1 MTAAMHQ
8 TPEIAKKPLA
18 LPGAYQ
24 LIASWF
30 CQLGCIGV
38 LFLPFVSLSCT
49 DVDYSYF
56 QQKGW
61 RTYNG
66 FQLACEPVTS
76 HFSPQSEGTSKTTQ
90 SEKDLATTLDSSTK
104 LYVPTLTLAPMMFVL
119 PMVGLVTL
127 SLACTIFHSNRAVL
141 RQTARTIIVLTI
153 VVIALKLT
161 FQLPFDVLS
170 ALIGIPWSA
179 KGSPPPFRLEW
190 LPAYWFSFP
199 MDVLLL
205 WSIRGWFK
213 EQTETQHSAKR
224 ILKRLAVASILLAGF
239 WAAWLYVANRRE
251 NQYANNLKVAYLSS
265 REGSL
270 DESKQ
275 VLASSPTE
283 FREWEWYYLQ
293 RLNYVSPYSRWRF
306 GEIGRHY
313 RPRLVMSTTGSKMVL
328 VSNPLP
334 AEPKGSTPNSLSTQ
348 PPKITSSRIM
358 VLDTQNG
365 KEAFSLEVPGDVVV
379 ACDTYSSEEKLY
391 VYQGDAI
398 KRYSLVSGESD
409 WSVNIANPVELGAW
423 DDKAGLELI
432 DQGRTIVSTLDQG
445 KRIDFWDIESKQKL
459 PPGSR
464 PNQSRGGKGQR
475 SNAQTSAL
483 SGDESVSALVDGY
496 RPDVLIQ
503 GKGKQDFR
511 FKLVPGSTMVLG
523 TELSYDG
530 ARLAIGRIHPV
541 KFVDPP
547 PIYIDIYDTQTGE
560 LLGILKCDYGY
571 YPRYHFTRHGDR
583 LLGLRLDTPDQR
595 ELDFNRGQL
604 CIDVWDLKELRG
616 GQVLRGH
623 TDSIASIDV
632 SSNGRSVASVSLD
645 GTLRLFDIQRGTCT
659 WTSEN
664 LEKNTR
670 DEWGIS
676 GIDNDLCVVFSPDD
690 QWIYSTTASKTM
702 NQWDTQTG
710 ERSRSFHANFVT
722 NRDRDSNYSEV
733 RYCEGSMIR
742 TSPTGSS
749 LLVSMDG
756 RFSEFDV
763 SKDETSLKTRE
774 IDRTGFLSILECDK
788 LSQTYLLVNPFKR
801 NENRAYSNTDLI
813 QLLDAQTGKV
823 VWEKVIPGPTQYGAD
838 KGFKPEV
845 LPLSSHLK
853 KLNPNQIKISP
864 NGQWIAGPLKEKTL
878 VILDRESGRI
888 IREIPITESDRFPI
902 CWTTDSKRLVH
913 GGKDGRL
920 HIWNPMSGTN
930 LLSIMA
936 HPQGVTC
943 LAVTP
948 DGSKIV
954 SGGKDGLIR
963 VWDASS
969 TY

>member
-1 MTAAMHQ
+1 MTAALHQ
-8 TPEIAKKPLA
+8 TPEIATKPLA

-76 HFSPQSEGTSKTTQ
+76 HFSPQSEGISKSTQ
-90 SEKDLATTLDSSTK
+90 SEKDLATTLNSSTK
-104 LYVPTLTLAPMMFVL
+104 LFVPTLTLAPMMFVL
-119 PMVGLVTL
+119 PMVGLVAL

-141 RQTARTIIVLTI
+141 RQAARTIIVLTI

-199 MDVLLL
+199 LDVLLL

-224 ILKRLAVASILLAGF
+224 ILKRLAVATILLAGF
-239 WAAWLYVANRRE
+239 WAAWLNVANRRE
-251 NQYANNLKVAYLSS
+251 NQYANNLKEAYLSS

-313 RPRLVMSTTGSKMVL
+313 HPRLVMSTTGSRMVL

-334 AEPKGSTPNSLSTQ
+334 AEPKRPTPNDFPTQ

-432 DQGRTIVSTLDQG
+432 DQGRTLVSTLDQG

-464 PNQSRGGKGQR
+464 PDPSRGGKGQR

-511 FKLVPGSTMVLG
+511 FKLVPGSTMVDG

-530 ARLAIGRIHPV
+530 TKLAIGRIHPV

-571 YPRYHFTRHGDR
+571 YPRYHFTRDGDR

-632 SSNGRSVASVSLD
+632 SSDGKSVASVSID

-659 WTSEN
+659 WTSEY
-664 LEKNTR
+664 LEKNTP
-670 DEWGIS
+670 EKWGAS
-676 GIDNDLCVVFSPDD
+676 GIENDLCVVFSPDD
-690 QWIYSTTASKTM
+690 HRIYSTAARKTM
-702 NQWDTQTG
+702 NQWNTQTG
-710 ERSRSFHANFVT
+710 ERSRTFHADFVT
-722 NRDRDSNYSEV
+722 NRERNSNYLEA
-733 RYCEGSMIR
+733 RHCEGSMIR
-742 TSPTGSS
+742 TSPTGST
-749 LLVSMDG
+749 LLVAMDG
-756 RFSEFDV
+756 RFSEFDL
-763 SKDETSLKTRE
+763 SKDETRLKTSE

-788 LSQTYLLVNPFKR
+788 LGQTYLLVNPLKR
-801 NENRAYSNTDLI
+801 NPNRQYSNTDLI

-823 VWEKVIPGPTQYGAD
+823 FWEKVIPGTTRYGAD
-838 KGFKPEV
+838 NGFKPKT
-845 LPLSSHLK
+845 LPLSSHLQ

-864 NGQWIAGPLKEKTL
+864 NGQWIAGPLKENKL
-878 VILDRESGRI
+878 LIFNRESGRI
-888 IREIPITESDRFPI
+888 IREIPIKEEDRFPI
-902 CWTTDSKRLVH
+902 CWTTDSKRLIH
-913 GGKDGRL
+913 GGNDGRL
-920 HIWNPMSGTN
+920 HIWNPMSGIK

-936 HPQGVTC
+936 HPHGVTC

-963 VWDASS
+963 VWDALS

>member
-1 MTAAMHQ
+1 
-8 TPEIAKKPLA
+8 
-18 LPGAYQ
+18 
-24 LIASWF
+24 
-30 CQLGCIGV
+30 
-38 LFLPFVSLSCT
+38 
-49 DVDYSYF
+49 
-56 QQKGW
+56 
-61 RTYNG
+61 
-66 FQLACEPVTS
+66 
-76 HFSPQSEGTSKTTQ
+76 
-90 SEKDLATTLDSSTK
+90 
-104 LYVPTLTLAPMMFVL
+104 MMFVL

-141 RQTARTIIVLTI
+141 RQAARTIIVLTI

-170 ALIGIPWSA
+170 ALIGIPWST

-199 MDVLLL
+199 LDVLLL

-275 VLASSPTE
+275 ILASSPTE

-334 AEPKGSTPNSLSTQ
+334 AEPKRPIPNDFPTQ

-358 VLDTQNG
+358 VLDTQSG

-391 VYQGDAI
+391 VYQGNAI

-464 PNQSRGGKGQR
+464 PDPSRGGKGQR

-511 FKLVPGSTMVLG
+511 FKLVPGSTMVDG

-530 ARLAIGRIHPV
+530 TKLAIGRIHPV

-571 YPRYHFTRHGDR
+571 YPRYHFTRDGDR

-595 ELDFNRGQL
+595 GLDFNRSQI

-664 LEKNTR
+664 LEKNTP
-670 DEWGIS
+670 DEWRIS
-676 GIDNDLCVVFSPDD
+676 GIDNDLCVIFSPDD
-690 QWIYSTTASKTM
+690 QWIYSTTARKTM
-702 NQWDTQTG
+702 NQWNAQTG
-710 ERSRSFHANFVT
+710 ERSRTFNADFVT
-722 NRDRDSNYSEV
+722 NRDRIANFLEA
-733 RYCEGSMIR
+733 RHCEGSMIR
-742 TSPTGSS
+742 TSSTGSS

-756 RFSEFDV
+756 RFSEFDL
-763 SKDETSLKTRE
+763 SKDEPRLKTSE
-774 IDRTGFLSILECDK
+774 IDRTGFLSILKCDK
-788 LSQTYLLVNPFKR
+788 LGQTYLLVNPLKR
-801 NENRAYSNTDLI
+801 NSNRQYSNTDLI

-823 VWEKVIPGPTQYGAD
+823 FWEKVIPGPTQYGAA

-853 KLNPNQIKISP
+853 TLNPNQIKISP
-864 NGQWIAGPLKEKTL
+864 NGQWIAGPLKYNTI
-878 VILDRESGRI
+878 VILNRESGRI
-888 IREIPITESDRFPI
+888 IREIPIKEEDRFPI
-902 CWTTDSKRLVH
+902 CWTTDSKRLIH

-920 HIWNPMSGTN
+920 HIWNPVSGTK

-963 VWDASS
+963 VWDATS

>member
-1 MTAAMHQ
+1 MTASMHQ

-18 LPGAYQ
+18 LPSAYK
-24 LIASWF
+24 LISSWI

-56 QQKGW
+56 HQKGW

-66 FQLACEPVTS
+66 FQLACAPVTN
-76 HFSPQSEGTSKTTQ
+76 HFSPQAEGISKTKP
-90 SEKDLATTLDSSTK
+90 SEKDLATKLDSSMI
-104 LYVPTLTLAPMMFVL
+104 LYVPTLMLAPMMFVL

-127 SLACTIFHSNRAVL
+127 SLACTIFRSNRAVL
-141 RQTARTIIVLTI
+141 RKTARRIIVLTL

-161 FQLPFDVLS
+161 FQLPFNFLS
-170 ALIGIPWSA
+170 ALTGIPWST
-179 KGSPPPFRLEW
+179 KGSPPPLRLEW
-190 LPAYWFSFP
+190 LPAYWFSFLL
-199 MDVLLL
+199 DVLLL

-213 EQTETQHSAKR
+213 EQTETQHSAKWH
-224 ILKRLAVASILLAGF
+224 LKRLAVASILLAGF
-239 WAAWLYVANRRE
+239 WAVSLYVANRRE

-283 FREWEWYYLQ
+283 FREWEWNYLQ

-306 GEIGRHY
+306 GEIGMHY
-313 RPRLVMSTTGSKMVL
+313 HPRLVMSTTGSKMVL

-334 AEPKGSTPNSLSTQ
+334 AEPKRSNPNDIPTQ

-358 VLDTQNG
+358 VLDTQSG
-365 KEAFSLEVPGDVVV
+365 KEAFSLEVPGDAMV
-379 ACDTYSSEEKLY
+379 ACDTYSTEEKLY
-391 VYQGDAI
+391 VYQGDVI
-398 KRYSLVSGESD
+398 KRYSLDSGQSD
-409 WSVNIANPVELGAW
+409 WSVNIANPIELDAW
-423 DDKAGLELI
+423 DDQAGLELI
-432 DQGRTIVSTLDQG
+432 DQGRTLVSTLDKG
-445 KRIDFWDIESKQKL
+445 KRLDFWDIESKQEI

-464 PNQSRGGKGQR
+464 PNPSRGGKGQR

-483 SGDESVSALVDGY
+483 SGDESVSALVNGL
-496 RPDVLIQ
+496 RPEVLIQ
-503 GKGKQDFR
+503 RKGNQDFR
-511 FKLVPGSTMVLG
+511 LKMVPGNIMVRG

-530 ARLAIGRIHPV
+530 TKLAIGRIHPV
-541 KFVDPP
+541 KFVNPP
-547 PIYIDIYDTQTGE
+547 PMCIDLYDTQTGE
-560 LLGILKCDYGY
+560 LLGILKCDYGWHD
-571 YPRYHFTRHGDR
+571 RYHFTRDGDR

-595 ELDFNRGQL
+595 ELDFNRAQI

-632 SSNGRSVASVSLD
+632 SSNGKSVASVSLD

-659 WTSEN
+659 WTAEK
-664 LEKNTR
+664 LEKNTA
-670 DEWGIS
+670 EKWGIS
-676 GIDNDLCVVFSPDD
+676 EMEHDLCVVFSPDD
-690 QWIYSTTASKTM
+690 QWIYSTADRKTM
-702 NQWDTQTG
+702 NQWNTQTG
-710 ERSRSFHANFVT
+710 ERSRTFHANFVT
-722 NRDRDSNYSEV
+722 NRDRDPNYSEAKQ
-733 RYCEGSMIR
+733 CEGAMIR
-742 TSPTGSS
+742 TSPTGST
-749 LLVSMDG
+749 LLVAMDG
-756 RFSEFDV
+756 RFGEFDL
-763 SKDETSLKTRE
+763 SKDQTSLKTSE
-774 IDRTGFLSILECDK
+774 IDRTAFVSILECDE
-788 LSQTYLLVNPFKR
+788 LSQAYLLVNPLKR
-801 NENRAYSNTDLI
+801 IKNQGYSNTDLI
-813 QLLDAQTGKV
+813 QLLDAQTGKII
-823 VWEKVIPGPTQYGAD
+823 WEKVIRGTTQYGAHN
-838 KGFKPEV
+838 GFKPQV
-845 LPLSSHLK
+845 LPLFSHLQNV
-853 KLNPNQIKISP
+853 NPDQIKISP
-864 NGQWIAGPLKEKTL
+864 NGQWIAGPFRENA
-878 VILDRESGRI
+878 ILILNRESGRI
-888 IREIPITESDRFPI
+888 IREIPITETDRFPI
-902 CWTTDSKRLVH
+902 CWTTDSKRLIH
-913 GGKDGRL
+913 GGNDGRL
-920 HIWNPMSGTN
+920 HIWNPVSGIK